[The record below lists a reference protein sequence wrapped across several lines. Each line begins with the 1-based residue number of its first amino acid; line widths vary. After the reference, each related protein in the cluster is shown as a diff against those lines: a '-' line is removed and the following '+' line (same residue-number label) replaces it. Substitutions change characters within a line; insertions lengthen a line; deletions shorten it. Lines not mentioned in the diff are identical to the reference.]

1 MRTHLRDS
9 GSLPRQEN
17 SCVEYASLAAA
28 VEQAAD
34 SFVMIDLD
42 GKILYV
48 NPAFTAM
55 TGYKSEE
62 AVGRNPRVLKSGRH
76 PAAFYKQLW
85 DTIRS
90 GQVWQG
96 EVINRR
102 KDGTIYDEEMQ
113 IAPVRDANGAAIG
126 YVAVKRDITERR
138 RAEQRT
144 VLPLDGRQ
152 LPLDAVAFR
161 AGG

>member
-1 MRTHLRDS
+1 
-9 GSLPRQEN
+9 
-17 SCVEYASLAAA
+17 
-28 VEQAAD
+28 
-34 SFVMIDLD
+34 
-42 GKILYV
+42 
-48 NPAFTAM
+48 M
-55 TGYKSEE
+55 TGYASEE
-62 AVGRNPRVLKSGRH
+62 AVGQNPRVLKSGRH